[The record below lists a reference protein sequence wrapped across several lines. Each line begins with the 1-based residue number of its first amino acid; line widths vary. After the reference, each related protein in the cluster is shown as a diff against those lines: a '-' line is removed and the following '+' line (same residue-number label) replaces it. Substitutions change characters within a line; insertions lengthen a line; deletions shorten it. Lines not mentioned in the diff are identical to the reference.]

1 MSSATRAQQTA
12 EQLRQTIRD
21 GYYTCGER
29 LVESKIAQE
38 IGCSQNTV
46 RDALR
51 QLEGEGWVHYRA
63 RHGVSVRSFT
73 ADETEEIFALWG
85 TLERLAFAWTM
96 ETHSRVT
103 LLNALRPRV
112 ERAHIHINEGRW
124 TAARQCL
131 FEFHAV
137 IAEHSGHARTIATLA
152 QLRNQAYLIDTDYHV
167 HISAPADM
175 RYERIQAYDKLLGV
189 LKFGTLDK
197 VKDALEHRIHDLG
210 KPLIKWIAMHE

>member
-46 RDALR
+46 RDALH
-51 QLEGEGWVHYRA
+51 QLEGEGWVVYRA

-85 TLERLAFAWTM
+85 TLEQLAFEWTM

-112 ERAHIHINEGRW
+112 ERARVHINEGRW

-137 IAEHSGHARTIATLA
+137 IAEHSARPRTIATLS
-152 QLRNQAYLIDTDYHV
+152 QLRNQAYLIDTDYEV
-167 HISAPADM
+167 HISSSPDV

-197 VKDALEHRIHDLG
+197 AKDALKNRVHDLG
-210 KPLIKWIAMHE
+210 KPLIKWLAMHE